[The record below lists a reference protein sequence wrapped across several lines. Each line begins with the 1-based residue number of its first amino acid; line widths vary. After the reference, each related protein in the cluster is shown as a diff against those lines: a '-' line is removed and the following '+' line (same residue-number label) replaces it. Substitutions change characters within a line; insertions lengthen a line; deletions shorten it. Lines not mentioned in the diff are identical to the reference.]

1 MFDPLTA
8 SSHRPTAVV
17 VAVQLPDVS
26 DAELDS
32 SIAELERLARTLGLD
47 PIGRVTQR
55 RGHLASGIVVGEGKL
70 KELAAWTGG
79 TGVVP
84 AYEKPGRRKAR
95 AEDETEAEDH
105 DEHEGAV
112 DDDTSDDGGE
122 PQDATHAAGEH
133 AGRRDEHGDDDSSSR
148 GGARTGDLA
157 SLRGGSTARGSAHEG
172 AEPAAGVASV
182 RDGAASDAEPAPRA
196 EVVLVDHDLTPT
208 QQRNL
213 ERATGAD
220 VLDRTSVIL
229 EIFYRH
235 ARTREAR
242 LQVEIARLKY
252 LAPRLREGGGGG
264 DRVRGGI
271 GGKGAGETAL
281 ELDRRRIRDRIAELR
296 GELAQIEGGS
306 RTRRERR
313 SDLPTVALVG
323 YTNAGKSSLMRALTS
338 TDVYVADKLFAT
350 LDTTVRRLQPPT
362 EPPILVTDTVGFIKK
377 LPHDLVASFRSTLDE
392 AGDADLL
399 LHVVDA
405 SDPAHADHIAV
416 TREVLRDIAA
426 DAVPTLIVLNKID
439 RVDTAGRAA
448 LARRYPTALQL
459 SARDPADIASLRE
472 RLIEQFAGK
481 LEDAE
486 LDVPWTAQR
495 VVHAAHERATVLA
508 EHHHDAGTR
517 LTIRAPSRVVSE
529 LRAALKTPA

>member
-1 MFDPLTA
+1 MFEHLTA
-8 SSHRPTAVV
+8 SDERPTAVV
-17 VAVQLPDVS
+17 VAVQFPDVS

-32 SIAELERLARTLGLD
+32 SISELERLAKTLGLQ
-47 PIGRVTQR
+47 PVGRLTQR
-55 RGHLASGIVVGEGKL
+55 RGGLATGLVLGEGKL
-70 KELAAWTGG
+70 KELAEWTGG

-84 AYEKPGRRKAR
+84 AYSKPGSRK
-95 AEDETEAEDH
+95 
-105 DEHEGAV
+105 
-112 DDDTSDDGGE
+112 
-122 PQDATHAAGEH
+122 
-133 AGRRDEHGDDDSSSR
+133 GDDDE
-148 GGARTGDLA
+148 AAADDDD
-157 SLRGGSTARGSAHEG
+157 
-172 AEPAAGVASV
+172 EPA
-182 RDGAASDAEPAPRA
+182 DEHA
-196 EVVLVDHDLTPT
+196 EVSSDDAATAAAKPAARAKVVIVDHDLTPT

-220 VLDRTSVIL
+220 VLDRSSVIL
-229 EIFYRH
+229 EIFHRH

-264 DRVRGGI
+264 DRVRGGV
-271 GGKGAGETAL
+271 GGKGAGETSL

-296 GELAQIEGGS
+296 NELAQIEGGS

-338 TDVYVADKLFAT
+338 TEVYVADKLFAT
-350 LDTTVRRLQPPT
+350 LDTTVRRLQPAT

-405 SDPAHADHIAV
+405 ADAALADQIAV
-416 TREVLRDIAA
+416 TREVLSEIQA
-426 DAVPTLIVLNKID
+426 DVVPTWIVLNKID
-439 RVDTAGRAA
+439 RVDPELREV
-448 LARRYPTALQL
+448 LSERYPTALQL
-459 SARDPADIASLRE
+459 SAKDPADVVRLRE

-486 LDVPWTAQR
+486 IDVPWTAPR
-495 VVHAAHERATVLA
+495 LVHQIHERTTVLA
-508 EHHHDAGTR
+508 EEHHEAGTR
-517 LTIRAPSRVVSE
+517 LTIRAPSRILSE
-529 LRAALKTPA
+529 LRAQLESA